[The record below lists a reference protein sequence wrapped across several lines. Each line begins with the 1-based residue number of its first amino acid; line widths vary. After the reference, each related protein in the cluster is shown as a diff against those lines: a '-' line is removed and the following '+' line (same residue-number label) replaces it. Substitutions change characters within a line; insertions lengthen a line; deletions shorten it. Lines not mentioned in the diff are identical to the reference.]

1 MLKDLDQALAEIS
14 AIRSQIA
21 RSVVFR
27 GYGPATV
34 ATTGLL
40 ALVAAGVQAALL
52 RDPTGNL
59 PGYLALWAGA
69 AVLCAGLVGVE
80 MVTRARRVHSGL
92 AQEMLATVV
101 EQFVPAAAAGGLL
114 TLVLLAFA
122 PEATWM
128 LPGLWQVIFSLG
140 VFASCRFLPPP
151 IFWVGAWYLTAGLGS
166 LALARG
172 NGRRVRGGA
181 AAHRGDPLPP
191 PGGGRR
197 RCLDE
202 TPRRGASPTRG
213 STA

>member
-1 MLKDLDQALAEIS
+1 MVKDLDQALAEIS

-69 AVLCAGLVGVE
+69 AVLSAGLVGVE

-92 AQEMLATVV
+92 AQEMLATAV

-172 NGRRVRGGA
+172 TRALSPAAMGVGFGVGQLLTAAILYLHREEGDGGA
-181 AAHRGDPLPP
+181 
-191 PGGGRR
+191 
-197 RCLDE
+197 
-202 TPRRGASPTRG
+202 
-213 STA
+213 